1 MEGSGKKGLFSSVPL
16 RVRWQIYAEI
26 FSTIGLGYLLIVITA
41 YLPQVNVG
49 AGTIGLILGIQG
61 IVLILAG
68 IPLGILSDRKG
79 RKWMI
84 VIGNLLLSPAII
96 VFALTTQLQY
106 LLVASVVSGVAEA
119 ASLSSW
125 NAIIADQT
133 NLQNRDAAFSL
144 SFIVFTIGTAL
155 GSLFPLFF
163 PALESVL
170 AISSERIHREFLILF
185 GLLAFV
191 TPALLFLLLR
201 NYKEKS
207 HPSSRGRPTTA
218 LLKFSGMN
226 GLIGLGAGF
235 IIPLIATWFYYK
247 FGLPDTYSGPLLAVA
262 GITIGIAAVVSPRL
276 SRRYGL
282 TRSIVLTEG
291 LSTVFMFTLVF
302 IPNAALAGLVY
313 VVRAALMNMSA
324 PLSDSFL
331 MGITPSGERGL
342 ASSVNTIF
350 WRLPNSFTT
359 IIGSVILQSGNYDLP
374 FLLATIFYAASITGF
389 YVMFRKVDPVG

>member
-1 MEGSGKKGLFSSVPL
+1 MESLRKKAPFSGVPL

-26 FSTIGLGYLLIVITA
+26 FSTIGFGYLLIVITA
-41 YLPQVNVG
+41 YLPQVNVR

-61 IVLILAG
+61 ITLILAG
-68 IPLGILSDRKG
+68 IPLGILSDRRG

-84 VIGNLLLSPAII
+84 VVGNLLLPPAII
-96 VFALTTQLQY
+96 IFALTTELQFF
-106 LLVASVVSGVAEA
+106 LLAAVLGGVGEA

-133 NLQNRDAAFSL
+133 SLENRDAAFSL
-144 SFIVFTIGTAL
+144 SFIVFNVGTAL

-163 PALESVL
+163 PALESTL
-170 AISSERIHREFLILF
+170 AISSETVHREFLILF

-201 NYKEKS
+201 NYKEQS
-207 HPSSRGRPTTA
+207 HASSRGRPTST
-218 LLKFSGMN
+218 LLKFSGIN

-235 IIPLIATWFYYK
+235 IIPLMATWFYYK
-247 FGLPDTYSGPLLAVA
+247 FGLSDTYSGPLLAVA
-262 GITIGIAAVVSPRL
+262 AITIGFAAVVSPRL
-276 SRRYGL
+276 SGRYGL
-282 TRSIVLTEG
+282 ARSIVLTQG
-291 LSTVFMFTLVF
+291 LSTIFMFSLVF
-302 IPNAALAGLVY
+302 IPNVAAAGLVY

-331 MGITPSGERGL
+331 MGITPPGERGL

-350 WRLPNSFTT
+350 WRLPNSVTT
-359 IIGSVILQSGNYDLP
+359 IIGSVILQSGNLDLP
-374 FLLATIFYAASITGF
+374 FLLATIFYVVSISGF
-389 YVMFRKVDPVG
+389 YAVFRNVRQVA